1 MKLRELIQI
10 LDFNILGFNLKN
22 AVKRFSKFAGVGV
35 IVTLTTMG
43 LNYIFLEIIGTS
55 LVPTYVLI
63 YLAMIYLS
71 FLLNSF
77 FTFKAKRSLKKLFLY
92 YGSYGISLL
101 LGVFLLSFF
110 KKTFP
115 FENWILAYMVIP
127 FTMTSNF
134 LLSSLIF
141 RKKK

>member
-1 MKLRELIQI
+1 MRELIQI

-92 YGSYGISLL
+92 
-101 LGVFLLSFF
+101 
-110 KKTFP
+110 
-115 FENWILAYMVIP
+115 
-127 FTMTSNF
+127 
-134 LLSSLIF
+134 
-141 RKKK
+141 